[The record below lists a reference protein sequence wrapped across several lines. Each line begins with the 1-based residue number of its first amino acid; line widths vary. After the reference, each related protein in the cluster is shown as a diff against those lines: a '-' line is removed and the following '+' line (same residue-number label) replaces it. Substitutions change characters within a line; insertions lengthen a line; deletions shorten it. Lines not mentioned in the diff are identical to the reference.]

1 MGLFKKTIKTENAFH
16 TIKNIGDE
24 DIVAMAS
31 GIVIDI
37 TSLPDPLFA
46 ESVMGETMAF
56 TYEADKVTLCSP
68 ANGKLSVLFPT
79 GHAFG
84 VTMNNGVELL
94 VHCGI
99 NTVQE
104 NGKGFTILQKKQGD
118 IVKAGEPIIEVDIK
132 KLSRKY
138 DMSTMLIITENNSR
152 EVHFIKK
159 DKVSLG
165 EKINIIN

>member
-1 MGLFKKTIKTENAFH
+1 MGLFQKLLKKEKQIQPLQQVS
-16 TIKNIGDE
+16 DE

-31 GIVIDI
+31 GMVVDV
-37 TSLPDPLFA
+37 TTLPDPLFA
-46 ESVMGETMAF
+46 ESLMGETIAF
-56 TYEADKVTLCSP
+56 SYTEDKITLCAP

-84 VTMNNGVELL
+84 LVMNNGVELL

-118 IVKAGEPIIEVDIK
+118 SVNAGDPIIEVDIK
-132 KLSRKY
+132 TLSKKY
-138 DMSTMLIITENNSR
+138 NMSTMLIIANKNNCD
-152 EVHFIKK
+152 VHFSANGM
-159 DKVSLG
+159 VSLG
-165 EKINIIN
+165 DKINI